1 MTNRFPNDDSFTFSN
16 GYYCWVTAIFVDIR
30 NSSALFGDEDK
41 EKVAKVIKSFTSET
55 IEILRNN
62 DNLREIGIRGDC
74 VYAIYTSPM
83 KRDEYELAEKT
94 FYINT
99 FMKMLNELLLGR
111 NLPEIKIG
119 IGMSTS
125 KELVIKA
132 DRKDVGI
139 NSKVWI
145 GKAVARASKFSSFG
159 NKNGIAPLIFSKS
172 SYDQFISFLE
182 EKNRKSK
189 PKEWFNKHYDEQL
202 GTYYSANIIKTEFN
216 SWILDGMKD

>member
-1 MTNRFPNDDSFTFSN
+1 
-16 GYYCWVTAIFVDIR
+16 
-30 NSSALFGDEDK
+30 
-41 EKVAKVIKSFTSET
+41 
-55 IEILRNN
+55 
-62 DNLREIGIRGDC
+62 
-74 VYAIYTSPM
+74 
-83 KRDEYELAEKT
+83 
-94 FYINT
+94 
-99 FMKMLNELLLGR
+99 MLNELLLGR

-132 DRKDVGI
+132 GRKDVGI

-202 GTYYSANIIKTEFN
+202 RTYYSANIIKTEFN

>member
-16 GYYCWVTAIFVDIR
+16 GYYCWVTTIFVDIR

-132 DRKDVGI
+132 GRKDVGI

-159 NKNGIAPLIFSKS
+159 NKDGIAPLIFSKS

-182 EKNRKSK
+182 EKIEKASQKNGSI
-189 PKEWFNKHYDEQL
+189 
-202 GTYYSANIIKTEFN
+202 NITMNNLEHTTLL
-216 SWILDGMKD
+216 ILLKLNLIHGF

>member
-1 MTNRFPNDDSFTFSN
+1 M
-16 GYYCWVTAIFVDIR
+16 CVC
-30 NSSALFGDEDK
+30 
-41 EKVAKVIKSFTSET
+41 
-55 IEILRNN
+55 
-62 DNLREIGIRGDC
+62 NLQ
-74 VYAIYTSPM
+74 
-83 KRDEYELAEKT
+83 
-94 FYINT
+94 
-99 FMKMLNELLLGR
+99 
-111 NLPEIKIG
+111 EIKIG

-132 DRKDVGI
+132 GRKEVGI

-202 GTYYSANIIKTEFN
+202 GTYYSANIIHHKLTTFLVRFASICIN
-216 SWILDGMKD
+216 L

>member
-62 DNLREIGIRGDC
+62 DNLREIGIRGD
-74 VYAIYTSPM
+74 Y
-83 KRDEYELAEKT
+83 
-94 FYINT
+94 T

-132 DRKDVGI
+132 GRKDVGI

-202 GTYYSANIIKTEFN
+202 RTYYSANIIKTEFN